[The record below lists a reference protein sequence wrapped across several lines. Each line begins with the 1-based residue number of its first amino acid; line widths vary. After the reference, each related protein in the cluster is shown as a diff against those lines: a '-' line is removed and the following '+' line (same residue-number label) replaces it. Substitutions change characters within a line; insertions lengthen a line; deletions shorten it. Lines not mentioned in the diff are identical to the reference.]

1 MKQTTFTC
9 MALTAS
15 CSAALL
21 LLVGWAGTAS
31 AAPVAGAGPD
41 KAQITILYD
50 AFGKD
55 SAMQRDWGYA
65 ALVEYGGKRILFDS
79 GNNPEILAQNVRAK
93 HIDLSKLDFVVIS
106 HRHGDHMGGLA
117 YLLRVNPNVKIY
129 AHKEGF
135 GGIFGSDLPSSFYRK
150 DPSLSPEQ
158 RYYGGAPPDLMRF
171 GSAWP
176 GANFQLVD
184 KTVEIAADIHLI
196 SVVSDK
202 AGTLELREVS
212 LAINT
217 PDGLVLVVGCGHPGI
232 DKIVEAAST
241 INPRI
246 HLVVGGFHLVVA
258 QDPDIEKIVTTLH
271 DTFKVQYVAPG
282 HCTGEPAFAALKKA
296 FGDGYL
302 YAGLGTTLPLSA
314 SQN

>member
-31 AAPVAGAGPD
+31 AAPLAGAGPD

-93 HIDLSKLDFVVIS
+93 HIDLSNLDFVVIS

-129 AHKEGF
+129 APKEGF

-184 KTVEIAADIHLI
+184 KTVEIASDIHLI

>member
-1 MKQTTFTC
+1 M
-9 MALTAS
+9 
-15 CSAALL
+15 
-21 LLVGWAGTAS
+21 GGTAS
-31 AAPVAGAGPD
+31 AAPLAGAGPD

-93 HIDLSKLDFVVIS
+93 HIDLSNLDFVVIS

-129 AHKEGF
+129 APKEGF

-184 KTVEIAADIHLI
+184 KTVEIASDIHLI

-202 AGTLELREVS
+202 PGTLELREVS

-258 QDPDIEKIVTTLH
+258 KMRTSRRSSQPCTTPSKCNTSH
-271 DTFKVQYVAPG
+271 PATAP
-282 HCTGEPAFAALKKA
+282 AS
-296 FGDGYL
+296 
-302 YAGLGTTLPLSA
+302 PLS
-314 SQN
+314 QL